1 MNTNQSAR
9 ELALLLCGR
18 PRNGLHVY
26 VSAVI
31 SDRYGIFAWQINH
44 KSPPSSVR
52 LPSEKERWTVHAE
65 EGALL
70 RGNPK
75 RMKGATLTVAGIRVK
90 NGHWV
95 FARPCVD
102 VCLPLAK
109 KRGIKKI
116 EYTTKDGNWK
126 EEYL

>member
-1 MNTNQSAR
+1 MNTNQLPR
-9 ELALLLCGR
+9 ELALLLCKR
-18 PRNGLHVY
+18 PRNGLCVH
-26 VSAVI
+26 VSAVV
-31 SDRYGIFAWQINH
+31 SDRWGVFAWQINY
-44 KSPPSSVR
+44 KSSPTSVR
-52 LPSEKERWTVHAE
+52 LPSGKEKWTIHAE

-75 RMKGATLTVAGIRVK
+75 RMKGATLTVAGLRVK

-95 FARPCVD
+95 FARPCGE
-102 VCLPLAK
+102 VCMALVK

-126 EEYL
+126 EELL

>member
-1 MNTNQSAR
+1 MNTNQSPR
-9 ELALLLCGR
+9 ELSLLLCRR
-18 PRNGLHVY
+18 PRNGLFVHVA
-26 VSAVI
+26 AVI
-31 SDRYGIFAWQINH
+31 SDRSGIFAWGTNF
-44 KSPPSSVR
+44 KSPPTSVC
-52 LPSEKERWTVHAE
+52 LPSGKEKWTRHAE
-65 EGALL
+65 EEAFL
-70 RGNPK
+70 RGNPR
-75 RMKGATLTVAGIRVK
+75 RMRGAVLTVAGVRVR

-95 FARPCVD
+95 FARPCVE